1 MPDVSSPPRHYSLEP
16 PCGLP
21 SPFQRDDAP
30 QSPSHGLDSDG
41 EEPNTLIS
49 SMSHLSV
56 CSFPYPK
63 TPEQRG
69 RSLKHQHSQRFP
81 DLPPP
86 RLSSP
91 LTSRVEQRKIYLGPK
106 LSDRATGGP
115 DAGPLIERFSCLFKD
130 RKSDYTRV
138 WDALMMKS
146 IIARPIP
153 KGSCLCKYLG
163 HREDE
168 PAKWQRCGR
177 ELLDGEGMPRGE

>member
-1 MPDVSSPPRHYSLEP
+1 MPDMSSPPRHYSLEP

-21 SPFQRDDAP
+21 SPFPRDDTTHP
-30 QSPSHGLDSDG
+30 PSGDLDSDG

-56 CSFPYPK
+56 SSLAHPDSPD
-63 TPEQRG
+63 QGRG
-69 RSLKHQHSQRFP
+69 RNLKHQHSQRFP

-91 LTSRVEQRKIYLGPK
+91 LTSRVEQRRIYLGPK

-130 RKSDYTRV
+130 RESLTCFPYHKRS
-138 WDALMMKS
+138 
-146 IIARPIP
+146 
-153 KGSCLCKYLG
+153 
-163 HREDE
+163 
-168 PAKWQRCGR
+168 
-177 ELLDGEGMPRGE
+177 